1 MRGPGSARGREWRTA
16 FRRARR
22 GRRPVLLLLLVAVL
36 GSGLGVVALQTHL
49 FRRAELDSVDARFS
63 MRPGHDDTRGV
74 VLVLVDGKTF
84 SDLPKLQWPYPR
96 RDQARVLDR
105 IAAGRPRAIGEDIQ
119 YTEPASARDDNALVL
134 AVRRA
139 GHVVL
144 STTETDRHGHTRILG
159 GDAFL
164 KRIGARPGSTLYRA
178 DPGDTV
184 RHVAYALNG
193 LQSFGLVTAG
203 VAQGRTIPVSA
214 LPGGQAWIDF
224 RGPPGTFPAYSFSDV
239 LGGKVPASAFR
250 GRTVIVG
257 ASATSLQDLHATS
270 TTGDM
275 LMAGPE
281 VQANVVAT
289 ALDGFPLTSSSH
301 GVDLLL
307 VVLMGL
313 VIPVAALRM
322 GPVKALGLGAVL
334 GVVYLVLVQVGFDR
348 GVVFPVTYPMA
359 ALILSGLGALAVQGS
374 LAALERARTQVIFG
388 RFVPEPVVEEVLRR
402 ADDDL
407 RLGGTR
413 REVTVMFS
421 DLRGFTSFAEQ
432 RDPALVIEI
441 LHRYLTEMTDA
452 IMGHGGTLVT
462 YMGDGIM
469 AVFGAPL
476 DQPDHA
482 DRALDAAREM
492 AGPRLRRFNA
502 WLRERGGGE
511 GFRMGIGL
519 NTGPVMSGNVGSER
533 RMEYT
538 TIGDTTNTAARL
550 EGATKG
556 TPYQVFVAEST
567 RAKLGRPAPDLVR
580 HGELPVRGRSE
591 GVLVWGVEERGP
603 AGHPAEALGDA
614 AAPAQE
620 PTRS

>member
-1 MRGPGSARGREWRTA
+1 MRVPGSARGRQWRSA

-22 GRRPVLLLLLVAVL
+22 GRRPALLLLLVAVL
-36 GSGLGVVALQTHL
+36 GSGLGVLALETHL
-49 FRRAELDSVDARFS
+49 FRRPELDTVDARFS
-63 MRPGHDDTRGV
+63 LRPGHDDTRGV
-74 VLVLVDGKTF
+74 VLVLVDDKTF
-84 SDLPKLQWPYPR
+84 SDFPKLQWPYPR
-96 RDQARVLDR
+96 RYQARVLDR
-105 IAAGRPRAIGEDIQ
+105 IATGRPRAIAEDIQ
-119 YTEPASARDDNALVL
+119 YTEQTSPRDDNALVL
-134 AVRRA
+134 AVQRA
-139 GHVVL
+139 GDVVL
-144 STTETDRHGHTRILG
+144 STTETTRDGHTRILG

-184 RHVAYALNG
+184 RHIAYDFNG
-193 LQSFGLVTAG
+193 LKSFGLVTAE
-203 VAQGRTIPVSA
+203 VAQRRTISRSE
-214 LPGGQAWIDF
+214 LPDARTWIDF
-224 RGPPGTFPAYSFSDV
+224 RGPPGTFPAHSFSDV
-239 LGGKVPASAFR
+239 LRGKVPAGAFR

-257 ASATSLQDLHATS
+257 ASATSLQDVHATS
-270 TTGDM
+270 TTGHA

-281 VQANVVAT
+281 IQANVVAT
-289 ALDGFPLTSSSH
+289 ALDDFPLRSSSH
-301 GVDLLL
+301 GIDLLL

-322 GPVKALGLGAVL
+322 GPVKALGVGAAL
-334 GVVYLVLVQVGFDR
+334 GVAFLVLVQVGFDR
-348 GVVFPVTYPMA
+348 GVIFPVTYPAA

-421 DLRGFTSFAEQ
+421 DLRGFTTFAEQ

-441 LHRYLTEMTDA
+441 LNRYLTEMTDA
-452 IMGHGGTLVT
+452 IMDHGGTLVT

-482 DRALDAAREM
+482 DRGLDAAREM
-492 AGPRLRRFNA
+492 TGPRLRRFNA
-502 WLRERGGGE
+502 WLREHSSGE
-511 GFRMGIGL
+511 GFRVGIGL

-567 RAKLGRPAPDLVR
+567 RAQLRRPAPDLVR
-580 HGELPVRGRSE
+580 HGKLPVRGRSE
-591 GVLVWGVEERGP
+591 GVLVWGIADP
-603 AGHPAEALGDA
+603 
-614 AAPAQE
+614 AAPADEQPE
-620 PTRS
+620 TEVGRSWQGVAP

>member
-1 MRGPGSARGREWRTA
+1 VRLPGSSRGREWRTA

-22 GRRPVLLLLLVAVL
+22 GRRPAILLLLAALL
-36 GSGLGVVALQTHL
+36 GSGLGVVALQTNL
-49 FRRAELDSVDARFS
+49 FRRTELDSVDARFS
-63 MRPGHDDTRGV
+63 LRPGHHDTRGV
-74 VLVLVDGKTF
+74 VLVLVDDKTF
-84 SDLPKLQWPYPR
+84 SDFPRLQWPYPR

-105 IAAGRPRAIGEDIQ
+105 IAAGRPQAVAEDIQ
-119 YTEPASARDDNALVL
+119 YTEPTSARDDNALVR
-134 AVRRA
+134 AVARA

-164 KRIGARPGSTLYRA
+164 KHIGARPGSTLYRA

-184 RHVAYALNG
+184 RHVAYAYDG
-193 LQSFGLVTAG
+193 LEAFGLVTAE
-203 VAQGRTIPVSA
+203 VAQGRAIPRSE
-214 LPGGQAWIDF
+214 LPGGRAWIDF
-224 RGPPGTFPAYSFSDV
+224 RGPAGTFPAYSFSDV
-239 LGGKVPASAFR
+239 LRGTVPPSAFR
-250 GRTVIVG
+250 DKIVVVG
-257 ASATSLQDLHATS
+257 ASAASLQDLHATS
-270 TTGDM
+270 TTGDA
-275 LMAGPE
+275 LVSGPE
-281 VQANVVAT
+281 IQANVVAT
-289 ALDGFPLTSSSH
+289 ALDGFPLRSSSH
-301 GVDLLL
+301 GIDLLL

-313 VIPVAALRM
+313 VVPLAALRT
-322 GPVKALGLGAVL
+322 GPVKALGVGAAL
-334 GVVYLVLVQVGFDR
+334 GVAFLVLVQVGFDR
-348 GVVFPVTYPMA
+348 GVIFPVTYPLA

-407 RLGGTR
+407 RLGGAR

-421 DLRGFTSFAEQ
+421 DLRGFTTFAE
-432 RDPALVIEI
+432 RREPAHVIEI
-441 LHRYLTEMTDA
+441 LNRYLTEMTDA
-452 IMGHGGTLVT
+452 IMDHGGTLVT

-492 AGPRLRRFNA
+492 TGPRLRRFNA
-502 WLRERGGGE
+502 WLREQGGE

-538 TIGDTTNTAARL
+538 AIGDTTNTAARL

-567 RAKLGRPAPDLVR
+567 RAQLHRPAPDLVR

-603 AGHPAEALGDA
+603 AGHPAETLRDA
-614 AAPAQE
+614 APPAQE
-620 PTRS
+620 PTPS